1 MNGQECI
8 ATSILLIN
16 FLHSILL
23 ILFTSN
29 SFLTFWNFFFF
40 LLASPSAPVIVQLH
54 CIHCAMKT
62 LAGPGEELKMDDEVF
77 VTALRS
83 IVKEIPINFERWDI
97 ALECLDYCVCK
108 RHEIRCSVVS
118 GFVRLLLLHSSH
130 MKADSVG
137 LALLAMANTVLLRYP
152 RVRAEILAPVS
163 KGKPEDDEVSYTFHS
178 LQFSLF
184 LLLPPPCLCL
194 LAFSL
199 LVLQHLHFYFSYLE
213 SILFEV
219 SLTLH

>member
-1 MNGQECI
+1 MELISVCVVCMDSNAMNTFY
-8 ATSILLIN
+8 TSN
-16 FLHSILL
+16 FLLVFYSFYSLNIKFLSHFID
-23 ILFTSN
+23 
-29 SFLTFWNFFFF
+29 SFLLLLF

-178 LQFSLF
+178 PPSSLF
-184 LLLPPPCLCL
+184 LLLPTSFLSL
-194 LAFSL
+194 LACSL
-199 LVLQHLHFYFSYLE
+199 LFLLHLHF
-213 SILFEV
+213 
-219 SLTLH
+219 

>member
-1 MNGQECI
+1 MFI
-8 ATSILLIN
+8 SLSLS
-16 FLHSILL
+16 L
-23 ILFTSN
+23 
-29 SFLTFWNFFFF
+29 SFSP
-40 LLASPSAPVIVQLH
+40 ASPSAPVIVQLH

-83 IVKEIPINFERWDI
+83 LVKEIPINFDRWDI
-97 ALECLDYCVCK
+97 ALECLDFCVCK

-152 RVRAEILAPVS
+152 RVRADVLAPPN
-163 KGKPEDDEVSYTFHS
+163 KGKPEDDEVSTTFLHTYTIS
-178 LQFSLF
+178 
-184 LLLPPPCLCL
+184 
-194 LAFSL
+194 
-199 LVLQHLHFYFSYLE
+199 
-213 SILFEV
+213 
-219 SLTLH
+219 

>member
-1 MNGQECI
+1 MR
-8 ATSILLIN
+8 
-16 FLHSILL
+16 
-23 ILFTSN
+23 
-29 SFLTFWNFFFF
+29 
-40 LLASPSAPVIVQLH
+40 
-54 CIHCAMKT
+54 T

-163 KGKPEDDEVSYTFHS
+163 KGKPEDDEVSNTLIH
-178 LQFSLF
+178 LNLHFSFLPHF
-184 LLLPPPCLCL
+184 LLY
-194 LAFSL
+194 
-199 LVLQHLHFYFSYLE
+199 LHFHFYYSCTYI
-213 SILFEV
+213 SNSCIWKA
-219 SLTLH
+219 